1 MASSVRVVLLNTD
14 LNYAV
19 ELRNELLEVHG
30 LKIVAEVDD
39 PAMLLQAVQQFRCD
53 LAILQ
58 LDPQPEVIL
67 AVAETVIAENPTLP
81 MIAISGN
88 CDTAMVLKA
97 MRAGLREYLERPPDL
112 DRLQDV
118 VSKVASSKD
127 ASTAQGQLIT
137 VVGSAG
143 GVGANARDTQDL
155 RCPRRSR
162 DSSLWTTQ
170 FAASADITTSTQ
182 SMFSGQRKKWGLNR
196 F

>member
-67 AVAETVIAENPTLP
+67 AVAETVIAKNPTLP

-88 CDTAMVLKA
+88 CDTALILKA
-97 MRAGLREYLERPPDL
+97 MRAGMREYLERPPDL

-118 VSKVASSKD
+118 VGKVASSKD
-127 ASTAQGQLIT
+127 ASAGQGQLVT

-143 GVGANARDTQDL
+143 GVGATLVATNLA
-155 RCPRRSR
+155 
-162 DSSLWTTQ
+162 
-170 FAASADITTSTQ
+170 
-182 SMFSGQRKKWGLNR
+182 
-196 F
+196 